1 MVTDPYADDD
11 ALVAALRARD
21 EGAFAWLLD
30 HYSGSLKRL
39 ARAYVATDA
48 VADDVVGEAWLAV
61 INGIDRFEQRSSLKT
76 WVHRIVMNL
85 ARTRGVREHRS
96 IPFSSLGDEAA
107 GDEPA
112 VDPQRFVPRGQ
123 PGAGA
128 WAAPPVPWDEE
139 PETTLAARDTLDTV
153 RAAIAELSAGQQMV
167 ITLRDL
173 EGWGSDEVC
182 NALDISETNQRVL
195 LHRAR
200 AKVRAALERHFQESD
215 R

>member
-1 MVTDPYADDD
+1 MDPYADDD
-11 ALVAALRARD
+11 FLVAALRARD
-21 EGAFAWLLD
+21 ESAFAWLLD
-30 HYSGSLKRL
+30 RYSASLKRL

-48 VADDVVGEAWLAV
+48 AADEVVADAWLAV
-61 INGIDRFEQRSSLKT
+61 ITGIERFEQRSSLKT
-76 WVHRIVMNL
+76 WIHRIVMNL

-96 IPFSSLGDEAA
+96 VPFASFVEEARGD
-107 GDEPA
+107 DPA
-112 VDPQRFVPRGQ
+112 VDPSRFVPRGQ

-139 PETTLAARDTLDTV
+139 PEVRLGARDTLDVV
-153 RAAIAELSAGQQMV
+153 RAAIAELPPGQQMV

-173 EGWGSDEVC
+173 EGWTSAEAC

-200 AKVRAALERHFQESD
+200 AKVRAALERHLEESV

>member
-1 MVTDPYADDD
+1 MAVDPYADDD
-11 ALVAALRARD
+11 VLVAALRDRD
-21 EGAFAWLLD
+21 DGAFAWLLD
-30 HYSGSLKRL
+30 RYTGSLKRL
-39 ARAYVATDA
+39 ARSYVATDA

-61 INGIDRFEQRSSLKT
+61 IKGIDRFEQRSSLKT
-76 WVHRIVMNL
+76 WIHRIVMNL

-96 IPFSSLGDEAA
+96 IPFSSLTDEAA
-107 GDEPA
+107 SEEPA
-112 VDPQRFVPRGQ
+112 VDPQRFVPHGL

-139 PETTLAARDTLDTV
+139 PETQLAARATLDAV
-153 RAAIAELSAGQQMV
+153 QAAIAELPPGQQMV

-200 AKVRAALERHFQESD
+200 AKVRAALERHFQESV